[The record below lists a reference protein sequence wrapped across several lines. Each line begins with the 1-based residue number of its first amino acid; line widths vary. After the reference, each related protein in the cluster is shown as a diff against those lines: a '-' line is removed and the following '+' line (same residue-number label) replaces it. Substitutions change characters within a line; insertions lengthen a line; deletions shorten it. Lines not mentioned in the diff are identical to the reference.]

1 MVMYIYLHT
10 IELDSHGFNE
20 LVESYDH
27 NSAPY
32 ILHSYFMHYTYI
44 YMYICMWSHTYTYTS
59 IYMHDRRLHD
69 SDIHECNF
77 A

>member
-1 MVMYIYLHT
+1 MYLHT
-10 IELDSHGFNE
+10 IELDSLGFNE

-44 YMYICMWSHTYTYTS
+44 YICMSSHTCIRVYV
-59 IYMHDRRLHD
+59 YMHDRWLHG
-69 SDIHECNF
+69 SDIHECNVS
-77 A
+77 